1 VKNALV
7 TGASG
12 FIGGALSR
20 HLEEAGVRV
29 YRLSRAATGADTIAV
44 DLGRGPIIG
53 LDDIR
58 PEVVFHLAA
67 RVHMTDDKSDA
78 ETEHFRVTVEGTRA
92 LLQAAAKAGT
102 KVLVFFSTC
111 AVMAEG
117 VSSAL
122 DETSPPSPTTP
133 YGRAKLQ
140 AEELVLGMN
149 GKNGMRTVCLRPP
162 LVYGPGHKGHL
173 PRMIRMIE
181 RGVFPP
187 LPEYTGKRS
196 MVHVNDLVT
205 AALLVAQRPAAAG
218 NAYIVAEPRAYSSRE
233 VYEIVMRALGKKP
246 PAWHTPRL
254 VLASA
259 ALVGDIGEKL
269 IRRGLPFDSNAL
281 AKISRNAVYSAAK
294 IERELGFKPAKSFAT
309 AAAGL
314 VGRKG

>member
-1 VKNALV
+1 VKTALV

-20 HLEEAGVRV
+20 HLEEADVRV
-29 YRLSRAATGADTIAV
+29 YRLSRHAAGSDSISA
-44 DLGRGPIIG
+44 DLGGGPIIG

-67 RVHMTDDKSDA
+67 RVHMMDEGSEA
-78 ETEHFRVTVEGTRA
+78 AAEHFRVTVKGTRS
-92 LLQAAAKAGT
+92 LLQAAAEAGT
-102 KVLVFFSTC
+102 KVFVFFSTC

-117 VSSAL
+117 APSAL

-133 YGRAKLQ
+133 YGRAKLH

-149 GKNGMRTVCLRPP
+149 GKAGMRTVCLRPP
-162 LVYGPGHKGHL
+162 LVYGRGHKGHL

-181 RGVFPP
+181 RGLFPP

-196 MVHVNDLVT
+196 MIHVNDLVT

-218 NAYIVAEPRAYSSRE
+218 NTYIVAEPRAYSSRE
-233 VYEIVMRALGKKP
+233 VYEIVVRALGKKP
-246 PAWHTPRL
+246 PTWHMPRL
-254 VLASA
+254 VLTSA
-259 ALVGDIGEKL
+259 ALVGDIGER
-269 IRRGLPFDSNAL
+269 ITRRGLPFDSNAL

-294 IERELGFKPAKSFAT
+294 IERELGFKPVKSFAT
-309 AAAGL
+309 AAADL